1 VFGLIRFEHTE
12 YMGVVSVKCMC
23 KANHPDPDIREEY
36 CDGATMTLYDFEV
49 GPHYYCHECGKYE
62 SVEVTV

>member
-1 VFGLIRFEHTE
+1 
-12 YMGVVSVKCMC
+12 MKCMC

-36 CDGATMTLYDFEV
+36 CDGAPMTLYDFEV

-62 SVEVTV
+62 EVTTNGTTN